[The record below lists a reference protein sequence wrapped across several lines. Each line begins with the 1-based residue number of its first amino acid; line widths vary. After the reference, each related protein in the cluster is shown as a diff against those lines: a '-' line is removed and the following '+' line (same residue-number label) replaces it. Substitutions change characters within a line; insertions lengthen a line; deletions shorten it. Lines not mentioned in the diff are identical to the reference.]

1 MLFADEI
8 QTGFA
13 RIGTLFAMQR
23 FDVSRTRMPMAKSL
37 SGGMPLSGVVSW
49 AALMDAVEPG
59 GRGTYAGNLLAC
71 AAAHAVLDS
80 QSESSSMPRRWP
92 VAALMQRTW

>member
-1 MLFADEI
+1 
-8 QTGFA
+8 
-13 RIGTLFAMQR
+13 
-23 FDVSRTRMPMAKSL
+23 MAKSL

-80 QSESSSMPRRWP
+80 
-92 VAALMQRTW
+92 